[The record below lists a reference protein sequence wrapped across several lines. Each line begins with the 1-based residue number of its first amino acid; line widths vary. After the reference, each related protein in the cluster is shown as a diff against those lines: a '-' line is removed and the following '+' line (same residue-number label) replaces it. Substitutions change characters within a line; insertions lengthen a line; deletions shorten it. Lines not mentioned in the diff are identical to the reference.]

1 MLFLSACAVLPSLRR
16 KLPRLVFLILLHAV
30 VLLSLPCKSC
40 AWDLGRGKRLPM
52 FKAATLVLLRSDRRG
67 ENVKTRKT
75 GRSGDIGGS
84 SCNIMDVLR
93 AASL

>member
-1 MLFLSACAVLPSLRR
+1 MVFLLSACAVLLCLRR
-16 KLPRLVFLILLHAV
+16 KLARLALLFLVHAV

-67 ENVKTRKT
+67 ENVKTRIHW
-75 GRSGDIGGS
+75 RQRRHWRQ
-84 SCNIMDVLR
+84 L
-93 AASL
+93 L